1 MKKIVICL
9 LLIGTMLSST
19 SLSYAATISVESDYK
34 GQTIECFDTSDE
46 IAEYIEDFVGKEDL
60 NKTIIEKE
68 SGYYAE
74 GTGCDIIMPKDG
86 NNYVSIQSEACDINM
101 ELPNEVRRT
110 TEYLSENG
118 TVIYGSK
125 DKNVSIAVQALSDEQ
140 DGIIFDAVRTMIT
153 IENANA
159 PKKYSFDFELPNG
172 YSLVKDYDY
181 EDEYDNWDC
190 GAIYVVDEKNE
201 VVSTIDP
208 AWAKDAKGNNVYTY
222 YEVKG
227 NTLVQHVDFDANS
240 VFPIVADPTSHPTR
254 YTHYYTDYP
263 TLKGIIDKG
272 YKNCSSLGVSV
283 AFFALGFV
291 NGAMIATAPIGG
303 MMLVADMWSYAQF
316 SKVKAKF
323 TTMNSTQW
331 LRTTYTHTWRNGGKN
346 SGYVRSATPELK
358 VVAKKGA

>member
-1 MKKIVICL
+1 
-9 LLIGTMLSST
+9 MLSST

-34 GQTIECFDTSDE
+34 GQTIKCFDTSDE

-74 GTGCDIIMPKDG
+74 GTGCDIIMPKDE
-86 NNYVSIQSEACDINM
+86 NDYVSIQSEACDINM

-240 VFPIVADPTSHPTR
+240 VFPIVADPTSHPNK
-254 YTHYYTDYP
+254 YTYIYYTKDQVKAIRDQYTSVP
-263 TLKGIIDKG
+263 SFKDIIKGSAEIGCSLAGYAATGLLQAIGVLGTAWGFIDLMGTCYNVSKYNTWNNI
-272 YKNCSSLGVSV
+272 YKNFEKKYAKVMLTWKYHPGKRCY
-283 AFFALGFV
+283 AP
-291 NGAMIATAPIGG
+291 NG
-303 MMLVADMWSYAQF
+303 
-316 SKVKAKF
+316 
-323 TTMNSTQW
+323 N
-331 LRTTYTHTWRNGGKN
+331 
-346 SGYVRSATPELK
+346 LK
-358 VVAKKGA
+358 VTYVSSK

>member
-1 MKKIVICL
+1 
-9 LLIGTMLSST
+9 MLSST
-19 SLSYAATISVESDYK
+19 SLSYAATISAESDYK
-34 GQTIECFDTSDE
+34 GQTIKCFDTSDE

-74 GTGCDIIMPKDG
+74 GTGCDIIMPKDE
-86 NNYVSIQSEACDINM
+86 NDYVSIQSEACDINM

-181 EDEYDNWDC
+181 EDEYDNWD
-190 GAIYVVDEKNE
+190 
-201 VVSTIDP
+201 
-208 AWAKDAKGNNVYTY
+208 
-222 YEVKG
+222 
-227 NTLVQHVDFDANS
+227 
-240 VFPIVADPTSHPTR
+240 
-254 YTHYYTDYP
+254 
-263 TLKGIIDKG
+263 
-272 YKNCSSLGVSV
+272 
-283 AFFALGFV
+283 
-291 NGAMIATAPIGG
+291 
-303 MMLVADMWSYAQF
+303 
-316 SKVKAKF
+316 
-323 TTMNSTQW
+323 
-331 LRTTYTHTWRNGGKN
+331 
-346 SGYVRSATPELK
+346 
-358 VVAKKGA
+358 